1 MYMYNV
7 YTLEINNDY
16 AKISVTLIS
25 YFFFYE
31 FNFINLVLNFFQL
44 FAVFSNFLWALDKK
58 RMMFFDIY
66 SAIYCLYTVP
76 LLTKRF
82 KDLLTENT
90 KRERRNFPMK
100 ERRERRKSQRRGES
114 HARSLRNRERR
125 EIRDVHFF
133 ERRNAREQT
142 TSGSL
147 GASCRVP
154 PSPRFSASMPFV
166 SRSR

>member
-1 MYMYNV
+1 
-7 YTLEINNDY
+7 
-16 AKISVTLIS
+16 
-25 YFFFYE
+25 
-31 FNFINLVLNFFQL
+31 
-44 FAVFSNFLWALDKK
+44 
-58 RMMFFDIY
+58 MFFDIY

-154 PSPRFSASMPFV
+154 PLCLGSQHLCPLCLGVGRYFGVNLVAGLTTRPENGVTILVLRYLRRNCEGKDEHTKGDIHF
-166 SRSR
+166 